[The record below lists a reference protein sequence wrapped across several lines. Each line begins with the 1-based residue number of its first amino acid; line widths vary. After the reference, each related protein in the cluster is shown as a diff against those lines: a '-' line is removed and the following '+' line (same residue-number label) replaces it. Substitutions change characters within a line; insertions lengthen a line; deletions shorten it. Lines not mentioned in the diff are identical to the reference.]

1 MSVHGIRSGSVWAA
15 AAAPVVADLPS
26 GVSRTPHAASAT
38 TPARPVT

>member
-1 MSVHGIRSGSVWAA
+1 MSVHGIRSGSVWA